1 MNLRTVLTIALLIVT
16 FVFSNSHGLLQIPA
30 HTSWSHT
37 QTQTVSQAQNT
48 HTLDETVA
56 YLKKHQT
63 LPNYYLTKEVAT
75 ARGWIP
81 SKGNLA
87 EIAPGMTIGGGVFT
101 NSEHL
106 LPDTQGRIWY
116 EADFDYKGGGRNA
129 KRILYSNDALIYITR
144 DHYKTI
150 QQL

>member
-1 MNLRTVLTIALLIVT
+1 MRGARTQATCGDAQERDAVDRARRVAASAIADRSGRSIRVRALA
-16 FVFSNSHGLLQIPA
+16 G
-30 HTSWSHT
+30 TSMI
-37 QTQTVSQAQNT
+37 
-48 HTLDETVA
+48 
-56 YLKKHQT
+56 
-63 LPNYYLTKEVAT
+63 AT